1 MFTMPRRRNI
11 MTERLDIRT
20 RQIMTIDLTT
30 ITVVSVRQS
39 PQAAQAAHGR
49 TTGQMLMAQAAHGRT
64 TPGTML
70 TAQSVKMLRA

>member
-1 MFTMPRRRNI
+1 MPRRRNI

-39 PQAAQAAHGR
+39 AQAAQAAHGR
-49 TTGQMLMAQAAHGRT
+49 QTGKMLMAQAAHGKEPT
-64 TPGTML
+64 GTML
-70 TAQSVKMLRA
+70 TAKSVKMLRA